1 MIAPPTP
8 RLAAWRITST
18 RAGSARRSAASS
30 AWRDVSSRDAS
41 SITRMSSTSSG
52 TVATVAAILPRSLK
66 AGITTAMR
74 SSRYTRVVVN
84 RLGRGVH
91 RRSCHSRVLSAPHRR
106 DGVIPAR
113 ERRTIMA
120 GGVNKVILVG
130 HLGADPDMRYTPSG
144 QGVCELRL
152 ATSESW
158 NDKNGQ
164 RQERTEWHRIV
175 VWGKRAE
182 VCSKYLSKG
191 RQVFV
196 EGRIQ
201 TRTYDDKDGNKR
213 YITEIIANDVQFL
226 GGGRDGGG
234 GGRGG
239 GGGGGGGPDD
249 DIPF

>member
-1 MIAPPTP
+1 MC
-8 RLAAWRITST
+8 S
-18 RAGSARRSAASS
+18 
-30 AWRDVSSRDAS
+30 
-41 SITRMSSTSSG
+41 SSTGWSHPG
-52 TVATVAAILPRSLK
+52 TR
-66 AGITTAMR
+66 TA
-74 SSRYTRVVVN
+74 S
-84 RLGRGVH
+84 
-91 RRSCHSRVLSAPHRR
+91 
-106 DGVIPAR
+106 
-113 ERRTIMA
+113 ERRTTMA

-182 VCSKYLSKG
+182 VCSKYLAKG

-201 TRTYDDKDGNKR
+201 TRTYDDKDGNKK
-213 YITEIIANDVQFL
+213 YITEIIAADVQFL
-226 GGGRDGGG
+226 GGGSRDGKGSRGDDAPPPPNDGDFGG
-234 GGRGG
+234 FAGG
-239 GGGGGGGPDD
+239 
-249 DIPF
+249 

>member
-1 MIAPPTP
+1 M
-8 RLAAWRITST
+8 
-18 RAGSARRSAASS
+18 
-30 AWRDVSSRDAS
+30 V
-41 SITRMSSTSSG
+41 
-52 TVATVAAILPRSLK
+52 
-66 AGITTAMR
+66 
-74 SSRYTRVVVN
+74 
-84 RLGRGVH
+84 
-91 RRSCHSRVLSAPHRR
+91 
-106 DGVIPAR
+106 VIPER
-113 ERRTIMA
+113 ERRRPMA

-213 YITEIIANDVQFL
+213 YITEIIAADVQFL
-226 GGGRDGGG
+226 GGGGREGGAGAGRSGGRSDDGPPPPSDGDFGGAAGYGGG
-234 GGRGG
+234 GA
-239 GGGGGGGPDD
+239 GGGGGPDD

>member
-1 MIAPPTP
+1 
-8 RLAAWRITST
+8 
-18 RAGSARRSAASS
+18 
-30 AWRDVSSRDAS
+30 
-41 SITRMSSTSSG
+41 
-52 TVATVAAILPRSLK
+52 
-66 AGITTAMR
+66 
-74 SSRYTRVVVN
+74 
-84 RLGRGVH
+84 
-91 RRSCHSRVLSAPHRR
+91 
-106 DGVIPAR
+106 
-113 ERRTIMA
+113 MA

-182 VCSKYLSKG
+182 VCSKYLAKG

-201 TRTYDDKDGNKR
+201 TRNYDDKEGHKR
-213 YITEIIANDVQFL
+213 YVTEIIATDVQFL
-226 GGGRDGGG
+226 GGGNRDGERTKSTASETAPPPSDSDFGG
-234 GGRGG
+234 YGG
-239 GGGGGGGPDD
+239 GGGGGSGGPDD

>member
-1 MIAPPTP
+1 
-8 RLAAWRITST
+8 
-18 RAGSARRSAASS
+18 
-30 AWRDVSSRDAS
+30 
-41 SITRMSSTSSG
+41 
-52 TVATVAAILPRSLK
+52 
-66 AGITTAMR
+66 
-74 SSRYTRVVVN
+74 
-84 RLGRGVH
+84 
-91 RRSCHSRVLSAPHRR
+91 
-106 DGVIPAR
+106 
-113 ERRTIMA
+113 MA

-130 HLGADPDMRYTPSG
+130 YLGADPDMRYTPSG
-144 QGVCELRL
+144 QGVCEMRL

-182 VCSKYLSKG
+182 ICSKYLAKG
-191 RQVFV
+191 RQVYV

-201 TRTYDDKDGNKR
+201 TRSYDDKEGNKR

-226 GGGRDGGG
+226 GGGGREGGG
-234 GGRGG
+234 AGRGRAEDGPPPPSDGDFGGYGGGG

>member
-1 MIAPPTP
+1 
-8 RLAAWRITST
+8 
-18 RAGSARRSAASS
+18 
-30 AWRDVSSRDAS
+30 
-41 SITRMSSTSSG
+41 
-52 TVATVAAILPRSLK
+52 
-66 AGITTAMR
+66 
-74 SSRYTRVVVN
+74 
-84 RLGRGVH
+84 
-91 RRSCHSRVLSAPHRR
+91 
-106 DGVIPAR
+106 
-113 ERRTIMA
+113 MA

-130 HLGADPDMRYTPSG
+130 NLGADPDMRYTPSG
-144 QGVCELRL
+144 QGVCELRV

-182 VCSKYLSKG
+182 VCSKYLAKG

-226 GGGRDGGG
+226 GGGGREGGAGGGKERSDGGPPPPSDSDFG
-234 GGRGG
+234 GYGGGG

>member
-1 MIAPPTP
+1 
-8 RLAAWRITST
+8 
-18 RAGSARRSAASS
+18 
-30 AWRDVSSRDAS
+30 
-41 SITRMSSTSSG
+41 
-52 TVATVAAILPRSLK
+52 
-66 AGITTAMR
+66 
-74 SSRYTRVVVN
+74 
-84 RLGRGVH
+84 
-91 RRSCHSRVLSAPHRR
+91 
-106 DGVIPAR
+106 
-113 ERRTIMA
+113 MA

-182 VCSKYLSKG
+182 VCSKYLAKG

-201 TRTYDDKDGNKR
+201 TRNYDDKDGNKR

-226 GGGRDGGG
+226 GGGSGGGAGGKRNDEPPPPSEGDFAGFGGG
-234 GGRGG
+234 GGGG
-239 GGGGGGGPDD
+239 AGGGGGGPDD

>member
-1 MIAPPTP
+1 
-8 RLAAWRITST
+8 
-18 RAGSARRSAASS
+18 
-30 AWRDVSSRDAS
+30 
-41 SITRMSSTSSG
+41 
-52 TVATVAAILPRSLK
+52 
-66 AGITTAMR
+66 
-74 SSRYTRVVVN
+74 
-84 RLGRGVH
+84 
-91 RRSCHSRVLSAPHRR
+91 
-106 DGVIPAR
+106 
-113 ERRTIMA
+113 MA

-164 RQERTEWHRIV
+164 KQERTEWHRVV

-182 VCSKYLSKG
+182 ICSKYLSKG
-191 RQVFV
+191 RQVYI

-201 TRTYDDKDGNKR
+201 TRNYDDKEGHKR

-226 GGGRDGGG
+226 GGGKGDGARRGDDAPPPAEPDFA
-234 GGRGG
+234 GG
-239 GGGGGGGPDD
+239 GGGGYGGGPGPDD

>member
-1 MIAPPTP
+1 
-8 RLAAWRITST
+8 
-18 RAGSARRSAASS
+18 
-30 AWRDVSSRDAS
+30 
-41 SITRMSSTSSG
+41 
-52 TVATVAAILPRSLK
+52 
-66 AGITTAMR
+66 
-74 SSRYTRVVVN
+74 
-84 RLGRGVH
+84 
-91 RRSCHSRVLSAPHRR
+91 
-106 DGVIPAR
+106 
-113 ERRTIMA
+113 MA

-201 TRTYDDKDGNKR
+201 TRNYDDKDGNKR

-226 GGGRDGGG
+226 GGGRDGAGRDGAAGGGGG
-234 GGRGG
+234 GGRGNRADEGPPPPADNDFGYG
-239 GGGGGGGPDD
+239 GGGGSGGGGGGPDD

>member
-1 MIAPPTP
+1 MLPIDGMEPSRNAP
-8 RLAAWRITST
+8 
-18 RAGSARRSAASS
+18 
-30 AWRDVSSRDAS
+30 
-41 SITRMSSTSSG
+41 
-52 TVATVAAILPRSLK
+52 
-66 AGITTAMR
+66 TT
-74 SSRYTRVVVN
+74 
-84 RLGRGVH
+84 GWI
-91 RRSCHSRVLSAPHRR
+91 
-106 DGVIPAR
+106 IPER

-226 GGGRDGGG
+226 GGGRDGAGAGAGG
-234 GGRGG
+234 GGSGGGGGARGGRSEEGPPPPADGDFGGYGGGG

>member
-1 MIAPPTP
+1 
-8 RLAAWRITST
+8 
-18 RAGSARRSAASS
+18 
-30 AWRDVSSRDAS
+30 
-41 SITRMSSTSSG
+41 
-52 TVATVAAILPRSLK
+52 
-66 AGITTAMR
+66 
-74 SSRYTRVVVN
+74 
-84 RLGRGVH
+84 
-91 RRSCHSRVLSAPHRR
+91 
-106 DGVIPAR
+106 
-113 ERRTIMA
+113 MA

-164 RQERTEWHRIV
+164 RQERTEWHRVV

-182 VCSKYLSKG
+182 ICSKYLAKG
-191 RQVFV
+191 RQVYI

-201 TRTYDDKDGNKR
+201 TRNYDDKEGHKR

-226 GGGRDGGG
+226 GGGRGDGAKRDGDAPPPAEPPDFAS
-234 GGRGG
+234 GG
-239 GGGGGGGPDD
+239 GGGGYGGGSGPDD

>member
-1 MIAPPTP
+1 
-8 RLAAWRITST
+8 
-18 RAGSARRSAASS
+18 
-30 AWRDVSSRDAS
+30 
-41 SITRMSSTSSG
+41 
-52 TVATVAAILPRSLK
+52 
-66 AGITTAMR
+66 
-74 SSRYTRVVVN
+74 
-84 RLGRGVH
+84 
-91 RRSCHSRVLSAPHRR
+91 
-106 DGVIPAR
+106 
-113 ERRTIMA
+113 MA

-201 TRTYDDKDGNKR
+201 TRNYDDKDGNKR

-234 GGRGG
+234 GSGGGGGGGGSGGGGRGNRPDEGPPPPADNDFGYG
-239 GGGGGGGPDD
+239 GGGSGGGGGGPDD

>member
-1 MIAPPTP
+1 
-8 RLAAWRITST
+8 
-18 RAGSARRSAASS
+18 
-30 AWRDVSSRDAS
+30 
-41 SITRMSSTSSG
+41 
-52 TVATVAAILPRSLK
+52 
-66 AGITTAMR
+66 
-74 SSRYTRVVVN
+74 
-84 RLGRGVH
+84 
-91 RRSCHSRVLSAPHRR
+91 
-106 DGVIPAR
+106 
-113 ERRTIMA
+113 MA

-182 VCSKYLSKG
+182 VCSKYLAKG

-234 GGRGG
+234 GAGGAGGGGGGGGRGG
-239 GGGGGGGPDD
+239 RSDEGPPPPSEGDFGGYGGGGSGGGGGGGPDD

>member
-1 MIAPPTP
+1 
-8 RLAAWRITST
+8 
-18 RAGSARRSAASS
+18 
-30 AWRDVSSRDAS
+30 
-41 SITRMSSTSSG
+41 
-52 TVATVAAILPRSLK
+52 
-66 AGITTAMR
+66 
-74 SSRYTRVVVN
+74 
-84 RLGRGVH
+84 
-91 RRSCHSRVLSAPHRR
+91 
-106 DGVIPAR
+106 
-113 ERRTIMA
+113 MA

-130 HLGADPDMRYTPSG
+130 YLGADPDMRYTPSG

-182 VCSKYLSKG
+182 ICSKYLAKG
-191 RQVFV
+191 RQVYV

-201 TRTYDDKDGNKR
+201 TRNYDDKDGNTR

-226 GGGRDGGG
+226 GGGGRDGAG
-234 GGRGG
+234 GGRGKSDEGPPPPSDGDFGGYGGGG

>member
-1 MIAPPTP
+1 
-8 RLAAWRITST
+8 
-18 RAGSARRSAASS
+18 
-30 AWRDVSSRDAS
+30 
-41 SITRMSSTSSG
+41 
-52 TVATVAAILPRSLK
+52 
-66 AGITTAMR
+66 
-74 SSRYTRVVVN
+74 
-84 RLGRGVH
+84 
-91 RRSCHSRVLSAPHRR
+91 
-106 DGVIPAR
+106 
-113 ERRTIMA
+113 MA

-182 VCSKYLSKG
+182 VCSKYLAKG

-201 TRTYDDKDGNKR
+201 TRSYDDKDGNKR

-226 GGGRDGGG
+226 SGGREAGAAGGG

-239 GGGGGGGPDD
+239 KAEEGPPPPADGDFGGYGGGGSGGGGGGGPDD

>member
-1 MIAPPTP
+1 M
-8 RLAAWRITST
+8 WS
-18 RAGSARRSAASS
+18 
-30 AWRDVSSRDAS
+30 
-41 SITRMSSTSSG
+41 SSTGWSHPG
-52 TVATVAAILPRSLK
+52 NH
-66 AGITTAMR
+66 AGW
-74 SSRYTRVVVN
+74 S
-84 RLGRGVH
+84 H
-91 RRSCHSRVLSAPHRR
+91 PE
-106 DGVIPAR
+106 R

-182 VCSKYLSKG
+182 VCSKYLAKG

-201 TRTYDDKDGNKR
+201 TRNYDDKDGNKR

-234 GGRGG
+234 GRGGRADGGPPPPSDNDFGGFGGGGRRG

>member
-1 MIAPPTP
+1 
-8 RLAAWRITST
+8 
-18 RAGSARRSAASS
+18 
-30 AWRDVSSRDAS
+30 
-41 SITRMSSTSSG
+41 
-52 TVATVAAILPRSLK
+52 
-66 AGITTAMR
+66 
-74 SSRYTRVVVN
+74 
-84 RLGRGVH
+84 
-91 RRSCHSRVLSAPHRR
+91 
-106 DGVIPAR
+106 
-113 ERRTIMA
+113 
-120 GGVNKVILVG
+120 
-130 HLGADPDMRYTPSG
+130 MRYTPSG

-182 VCSKYLSKG
+182 VCSKYLAKG

-226 GGGRDGGG
+226 GGG
-234 GGRGG
+234 GGREGAAGGRGRSDEGPPPPADADFGYAGGGG